1 VITCEDDVMNTPRR
15 VRAGGWRVVGV
26 AAVLAVAAV
35 ACGSPAATSNP
46 APSATVQPSGAA
58 AVPDL
63 LKFTAP
69 LLGGGTFDGTAF
81 AGKPVAFWFWA
92 PT

>member
-1 VITCEDDVMNTPRR
+1 VINCDDDIMNTTRPT
-15 VRAGGWRVVGV
+15 RAGGWRVVGV

-35 ACGSPAATSNP
+35 ACGSPTATSTP
-46 APSATVQPSGAA
+46 ASSATAQPSGAA